1 MELYLAAGSGDGWL
15 GVCMLFSS
23 CLKIKGSCT
32 LMDHIPLAV
41 TSQSGKRSHNL
52 ILGFCKQ
59 NKTLSNQD
67 NIWKTHIEWEGWL
80 FERLPN
86 FWVMEALWTL
96 WSCNLSSPLLIINV
110 KYCRPDISKDMH
122 KPMWEPGSPF
132 TKGVK
137 TNAMFIYTKKTC
149 MFLLSGVS
157 VILFFDGSVVN
168 DVKRQGSVH
177 RLIIFHH

>member
-1 MELYLAAGSGDGWL
+1 MQALHMELYLAAGSGDGWI

-23 CLKIKGSCT
+23 CLEIKGSCT

-67 NIWKTHIEWEGWL
+67 NIWKNHIEWEGWL

-110 KYCRPDISKDMH
+110 KYCRTHISKDMH
-122 KPMWEPGSPF
+122 KPMREWSPF

-137 TNAMFIYTKKTC
+137 NECHVNIHRKMCVFVYVSSQWCISDP
-149 MFLLSGVS
+149 FLWWFCS
-157 VILFFDGSVVN
+157 
-168 DVKRQGSVH
+168 KWC
-177 RLIIFHH
+177 